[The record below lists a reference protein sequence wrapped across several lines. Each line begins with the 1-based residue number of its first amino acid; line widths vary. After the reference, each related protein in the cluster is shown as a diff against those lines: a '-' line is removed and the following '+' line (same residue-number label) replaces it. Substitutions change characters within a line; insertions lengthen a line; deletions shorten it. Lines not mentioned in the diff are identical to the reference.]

1 MSLDTTMLIVRIT
14 VSKCFTYAYKVFTI
28 MIILIEVPFYD
39 INRNIYDTVPVHVP
53 VHVRLASLEAAEDL
67 ELLEGDKFD
76 PLFDQLRIV
85 PKKKLKMWLNSK

>member
-1 MSLDTTMLIVRIT
+1 VLRIFNGD
-14 VSKCFTYAYKVFTI
+14 VDKMYALLMDPDLSVDHAAVLKYLSDLGIK
-28 MIILIEVPFYD
+28 
-39 INRNIYDTVPVHVP
+39 
-53 VHVRLASLEAAEDL
+53 AAEDL